1 MQALPNPGGLFLP
14 PDHLQGGYVQQ
25 IKVFFTEPVDNSD
38 EIVFHNAPPLG
49 PWPTGMGSLR
59 HSLHLHSTSFDCRKH
74 GLLVV
79 NGKENCQPSDPRYNL
94 IP

>member
-25 IKVFFTEPVDNSD
+25 IQVFFTEPVDNSD

-59 HSLHLHSTSFDCRKH
+59 HFLYLHSTGFDMSKARGLCRQRERK
-74 GLLVV
+74 LFAAVRP
-79 NGKENCQPSDPRYNL
+79 Q
-94 IP
+94 I